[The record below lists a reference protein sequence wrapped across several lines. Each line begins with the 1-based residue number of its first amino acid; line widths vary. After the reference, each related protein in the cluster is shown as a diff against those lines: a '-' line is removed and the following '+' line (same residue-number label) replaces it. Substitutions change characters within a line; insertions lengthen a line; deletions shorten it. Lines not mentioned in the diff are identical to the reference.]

1 MLWDQHHECQYI
13 GNAQECESG
22 THGKCQDAHKNF
34 MLKRESTNKQKGDT
48 ERCSKSNGVAN

>member
-1 MLWDQHHECQYI
+1 MNASTL